1 MIKMAVILFGI
12 LAFSSTS
19 KESFEKDYIG
29 EIIRILVRHTSK
41 VKAGRCFH
49 VWATAYSNDE
59 QSINIPEWRDGY
71 TSEMLRA
78 DRGSVAVDPAVIPMG
93 SVLWIEGY
101 GYSVA
106 MDRGSAI
113 RGDRV
118 DLFFNSRD
126 EAIHWGVR
134 KVLVCILGVINL
146 KRLQASPYPPSPK
159 PLRGPLPRPSQGG
172 D

>member
-1 MIKMAVILFGI
+1 MKMVVILFGI

-19 KESFEKDYIG
+19 KESFEKDHIG
-29 EIIRILVRHTSK
+29 ELIRILIRPASV
-41 VKAGRCFH
+41 VKAERCFE
-49 VWATAYSNDE
+49 VFATAYSNDE

-78 DRGSVAVDPAVIPMG
+78 DRGSIAVDPAVIPLG

-101 GYSVA
+101 GYGVA

-118 DLFFNSRD
+118 DLFFNTRD
-126 EAIHWGVR
+126 EAIRWGVK
-134 KVLVCILGVINL
+134 KVRVCVLGIINL
-146 KRLQASPYPPSPK
+146 KQLQASPYPPSPK
-159 PLRGPLPRPSQGG
+159 PLRGPLPRPSKGG